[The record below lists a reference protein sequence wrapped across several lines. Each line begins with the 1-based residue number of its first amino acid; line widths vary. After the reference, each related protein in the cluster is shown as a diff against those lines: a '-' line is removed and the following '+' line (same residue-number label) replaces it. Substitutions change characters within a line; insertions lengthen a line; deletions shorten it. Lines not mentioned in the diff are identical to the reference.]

1 MQITIHKTL
10 VEFDVK
16 RLSIYLQMIANS
28 HEDFVM
34 TPIKCPPPK
43 IVAMKRSLRKASK
56 KNIMDDEIYSDD
68 VSLSSF
74 DSKDLIEFEP
84 DEPLIDLSDYSE
96 TESKDTVSSMNARNS
111 TTLLSLLDLLE
122 IGSVMRSSETAKLET
137 SESCAKSEIPPK
149 SPSPLRRS
157 SSSSSLSFPAE
168 YPCACATPSG
178 KTNELSGVFPPLSK
192 NSSIVKNY
200 SSRSKTL
207 QYVAGEAPEAPRSN
221 RECAGDGIDARDVE
235 CSLQIA
241 SEKFEENLRE
251 NPNSTSI
258 AFFCTQE
265 TPTQGDCKKD
275 YSLGDLASEERQQ
288 NELID
293 TKTKEKLT
301 NASELS
307 DKNNN
312 QNSVCNQNSLEPLTP
327 ERVNH
332 RSCAKNKESDEALK
346 FLSPH
351 TSQRI
356 LPPDFLNSTTSLT
369 QDCFEASSRLKR
381 LEERF
386 KGFSYT
392 KKLLRNSKVFSK
404 SEEILSS
411 YGREKESKSC
421 EPLNSSIHF
430 PLSSSTSSEN
440 CLRQLTAE
448 ASRDDY
454 PSKSLARKASS
465 SDEISGELRGNRTL
479 SFFRYMHFQNQQSS
493 GVINLL
499 TQSLTFSS
507 HPRSQIT

>member
-1 MQITIHKTL
+1 
-10 VEFDVK
+10 
-16 RLSIYLQMIANS
+16 MIANS

-43 IVAMKRSLRKASK
+43 IVAMKRSLRKVPK
-56 KNIMDDEIYSDD
+56 KNIMDDEIFSDD

-96 TESKDTVSSMNARNS
+96 TESKDTVSSMNAKNS

-149 SPSPLRRS
+149 SPSSLRRS
-157 SSSSSLSFPAE
+157 SSSSSLTFPAE

-178 KTNELSGVFPPLSK
+178 KTTELSGVFPPLSK
-192 NSSIVKNY
+192 NLSIVKNY
-200 SSRSKTL
+200 SSRSETL
-207 QYVAGEAPEAPRSN
+207 QYEAGEAPEAPQSN
-221 RECAGDGIDARDVE
+221 RECAGDGIDVTSVE
-235 CSLQIA
+235 CALQIA
-241 SEKFEENLRE
+241 SEKCEENLEE
-251 NPNSTSI
+251 NSI
-258 AFFCTQE
+258 AFFCTREPPTRSDFEKDCSLKE
-265 TPTQGDCKKD
+265 T
-275 YSLGDLASEERQQ
+275 ASGEQKQSELIPQ
-288 NELID
+288 NESNNG
-293 TKTKEKLT
+293 KEV

-312 QNSVCNQNSLEPLTP
+312 QKSVCNQNSLTP
-327 ERVNH
+327 ERADH
-332 RSCAKNKESDEALK
+332 KSCAKNKDSDEALK

-351 TSQRI
+351 TSQRL
-356 LPPDFLNSTTSLT
+356 LPPDFLNSSTSLAR
-369 QDCFEASSRLKR
+369 DCFEASSRLKR

-386 KGFSYT
+386 RGFSYT

-448 ASRDDY
+448 ASRVDY
-454 PSKSLARKASS
+454 PCKNLARKASS
-465 SDEISGELRGNRTL
+465 SDEISGELKL
-479 SFFRYMHFQNQQSS
+479 SFFHFQTQPSS
-493 GVINLL
+493 SVINLL
-499 TQSLTFSS
+499 TQSLTFPSS
-507 HPRSQIT
+507 EIT

>member
-1 MQITIHKTL
+1 
-10 VEFDVK
+10 
-16 RLSIYLQMIANS
+16 
-28 HEDFVM
+28 M

-43 IVAMKRSLRKASK
+43 IVAMKRSLRKAPK

-84 DEPLIDLSDYSE
+84 DEPLIDLSEYSE

-137 SESCAKSEIPPK
+137 SESCAKKEIPPK
-149 SPSPLRRS
+149 SPSLLRRS

-200 SSRSKTL
+200 GSRSKTL
-207 QYVAGEAPEAPRSN
+207 QYDAEDVPEAAQSV
-221 RECAGDGIDARDVE
+221 RECAGDGIDATNDE
-235 CSLQIA
+235 CTLQIQ
-241 SEKFEENLRE
+241 SEKSEEVLKE
-251 NPNSTSI
+251 NPNSI
-258 AFFCTQE
+258 AFFCTQK
-265 TPTQGDCKKD
+265 TPTQGGYEQDC
-275 YSLGDLASEERQQ
+275 SSGDISNEDRLIFEIDNKSEVQ
-288 NELID
+288 I
-293 TKTKEKLT
+293 KV
-301 NASELS
+301 SELS

-312 QNSVCNQNSLEPLTP
+312 QKSVCNQNSLDPLTP
-327 ERVNH
+327 ERANH
-332 RSCAKNKESDEALK
+332 KSCAKNKDSDEALK

-386 KGFSYT
+386 RGFSYT

-440 CLRQLTAE
+440 CLRRLTAE

-454 PSKSLARKASS
+454 LSKNLARKALS
-465 SDEISGELRGNRTL
+465 SDEISGESKENI
-479 SFFRYMHFQNQQSS
+479 FRYMHFQSQQSS

-499 TQSLTFSS
+499 TQSSTFLS
-507 HPRSQIT
+507 HPEIPNHMILY